1 MFIQEVLRNL
11 LVWFY
16 VLLSVPIMGLLAI
29 LIRKKYLAR
38 LWCEWL
44 LKVLGIRIVMVGNN
58 LPPKGQRYVFM
69 SNHQS
74 QLDIPVLEV
83 LLKDYDIR
91 FLAKRSLFKIPFFGW
106 GISALGYIPV
116 EREDPK
122 EGLRS
127 LLACLSAVQSGVSL
141 VIFPEGTR
149 SRTGE
154 LLPFKKGG
162 MLIPLKAQVPVCP
175 LAIYGTRNILP
186 KGSLW
191 FSLKKRE
198 VCVYVGSLIETKGM
212 TLRDKEKLSQ
222 MVREEISRGLEY
234 CERGEKPWEKS

>member
-1 MFIQEVLRNL
+1 

>member
-1 MFIQEVLRNL
+1 
-11 LVWFY
+11 
-16 VLLSVPIMGLLAI
+16 
-29 LIRKKYLAR
+29 
-38 LWCEWL
+38 
-44 LKVLGIRIVMVGNN
+44 
-58 LPPKGQRYVFM
+58 
-69 SNHQS
+69 
-74 QLDIPVLEV
+74 
-83 LLKDYDIR
+83 
-91 FLAKRSLFKIPFFGW
+91 
-106 GISALGYIPV
+106 
-116 EREDPK
+116 
-122 EGLRS
+122 
-127 LLACLSAVQSGVSL
+127 
-141 VIFPEGTR
+141 
-149 SRTGE
+149 
-154 LLPFKKGG
+154 

>member
-1 MFIQEVLRNL
+1 M
-11 LVWFY
+11 VWFY